1 VSLLVYRSMR
11 RVLLAVLVLAAC
23 GRDKKPTEGLSASS
37 QEWSQNAQGQMVQ
50 QGQLDPKA
58 LPPPTPPPGMMNPHG
73 GGGGGHANDPHAGL
87 GVDPTDPHAG
97 LGIGPVGGSGGMG
110 NPHGADN
117 PHGAGGPD
125 VTQLGLPAPDP
136 NRKIDPTRFVKGSI
150 KIHEKARTRTK
161 PGTALFLMVKRAGAD
176 GSPTGAPLAVEKLEW
191 NAAGELTF
199 ALTEAQAMVAGT
211 ELVGDVVVSARYDQ
225 DSDAISKEPGDITGS
240 TRVTLPAENVTI
252 VLDTIL

>member
-1 VSLLVYRSMR
+1 MR
-11 RVLLAVLVLAAC
+11 RALLAVLVLAAC
-23 GRDKKPTEGLSASS
+23 GRDKKPTEGLPATA

-58 LPPPTPPPGMMNPHG
+58 LPPPAPPPGMMNPHG

-87 GVDPTDPHAG
+87 GIDPTDPHAG
-97 LGIGPVGGSGGMG
+97 LGIAPVGGGGGMG
-110 NPHGADN
+110 VAD

-125 VTQLGLPAPDP
+125 VTQLGLPVPDP

-150 KIHEKARTRTK
+150 KIHEKARTRAK
-161 PGTALFLMVKRAGAD
+161 AGTPLFLVVKRAGSD
-176 GSPTGAPLAVEKLEW
+176 GSPTGQPLAVEKLDW
-191 NAAGELTF
+191 NAAGELAF
-199 ALTEAQAMVAGT
+199 ALTEAQAMVGGT
-211 ELVGDVVVSARYDQ
+211 ELVGEVIVSARYDQ
-225 DSDAISKEPGDITGS
+225 DGDALSKQPGDITGS